1 MLPPTDAVL
10 EVTHLPI
17 CPTLVA
23 IVTLEAVLNP
33 TNDIQPFVDQLLV
46 TEKLMVCIKPNESM
60 AFVLLSISLQNLTL
74 LLWCRLLITFANS
87 LDTDQAQQN
96 IGPDLDPNC
105 LTL

>member
-1 MLPPTDAVL
+1 MLPPTEAVL

-46 TEKLMVCIKPNESM
+46 TEKLMVCMKPN
-60 AFVLLSISLQNLTL
+60 
-74 LLWCRLLITFANS
+74 
-87 LDTDQAQQN
+87 
-96 IGPDLDPNC
+96 
-105 LTL
+105 

>member
-1 MLPPTDAVL
+1 MLPVPDAVL

-46 TEKLMVCIKPNESM
+46 TEKLLVNMSLVMRKPVFEVSDK
-60 AFVLLSISLQNLTL
+60 V
-74 LLWCRLLITFANS
+74 
-87 LDTDQAQQN
+87 
-96 IGPDLDPNC
+96 
-105 LTL
+105 

>member
-1 MLPPTDAVL
+1 MLPPTEAVL

-46 TEKLMVCIKPNESM
+46 TEKLMVCMKLNESM
-60 AFVLLSISLQNLTL
+60 TFVLLSIITKLNTSSVVSSADSLCKQF
-74 LLWCRLLITFANS
+74 RS
-87 LDTDQAQQN
+87 RS
-96 IGPDLDPNC
+96 GPTKC
-105 LTL
+105 WA